1 MASFRP
7 LVEKTTSFK
16 LIMQRK
22 TETAD
27 TSAIDTLAEEI
38 VNTISK
44 DEPRKDE
51 PVKYVV
57 VRDDRRVSDNE
68 YTDPKDPKAVEEKTF
83 WKRVVDNWSPGE
95 KVETTK
101 FIKKKHRNW

>member
-1 MASFRP
+1 
-7 LVEKTTSFK
+7 
-16 LIMQRK
+16 MQRK

-44 DEPRKDE
+44 DGPRKDE

-68 YTDPKDPKAVEEKTF
+68 YTDPKDPYAIGELDF
-83 WKRVVDNWSPGE
+83 WKRVCANWSPSE
-95 KVETTK
+95 KVATVK
-101 FIKKKHRNW
+101 FNKKKHRNW